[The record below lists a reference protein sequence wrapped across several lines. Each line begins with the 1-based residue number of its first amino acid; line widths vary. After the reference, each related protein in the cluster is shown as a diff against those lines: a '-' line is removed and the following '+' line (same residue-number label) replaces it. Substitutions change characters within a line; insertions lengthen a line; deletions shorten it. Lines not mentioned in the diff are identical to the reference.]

1 MMIKIIIFS
10 LLLCI
15 FNTDAAEGFAGEGP
29 ELLTSQS
36 AASNYRMLHLNLAQ
50 SGFIAARSLM
60 LYICRALSE
69 PHWFRNE
76 NHLLQI
82 DINIILYA
90 LSQESAQDPFKLA
103 DIFHAADDL
112 VFNGGERVC
121 GALSQCVPELHPTY
135 DCIKNCFPN
144 ESERSSLV
152 DRIQSR
158 YAKKHLER
166 FSLSLKYAVWKVEP
180 VDSVTH
186 AKRHAWLTGASV
198 KRHYKGLESNLAKK
212 FVTVKNS
219 VMLQVCFVLSQKDFW
234 EKTDIM
240 LEADIET
247 ILYLLFHESKKNAD
261 TLAQTFR
268 AKDMQISTG
277 SSIMYAFKQCV
288 PDFGFHKIETVLGC
302 LPSMYERSEIV
313 HSTKKRYTRLSDIS
327 RFSGSL
333 REILSKWKKRIPDQY
348 AQPLQDQMRGAVVQQ
363 CPPQPLQ
370 HPSSAE
376 GPCEATKVTDWFT
389 GAAAQRHYRKLTSAL
404 EQYRMTPE
412 NSMMLYICSVLSR
425 PDFFQ
430 NANCVL
436 QTDIEIIMYTLSQ
449 KSTQNSFA
457 LKCTF
462 LENDAMSRQG
472 SLSYAF
478 ALCLPELNLDV
489 CRTILKCFPQVHDQ
503 FVVDLIMERYQKQG
517 VARCSESLHYAV
529 WKMASVG
536 KVDHAARLAWWS
548 AKSAQKNFRILQV
561 NLERE
566 HVEVAD
572 SAMLQVCCALSQP
585 DFFQKTDIRLESDI
599 ETLLYLLCKESESN
613 AEKLAQTFR
622 QEDDKIA
629 KGATTILNALG
640 VCAPP
645 LQPHDI
651 QKVLAFLPNVYN
663 RNNIMKSVK
672 YRYDRVG
679 EQKFSGSLRAVLSN
693 WKRYPNPECTPQS
706 QTADLSTES
715 EFAHLVDHISNILEE
730 DEKEAVSQTADLYTE
745 PEFAHLAG
753 HITNMLQEAER
764 ADERKM
770 CKYSAA

>member
-1 MMIKIIIFS
+1 MIKIIIFS

-198 KRHYKGLESNLAKK
+198 KRHYKGLESNLAQK

-425 PDFFQ
+425 PDFF
-430 NANCVL
+430 
-436 QTDIEIIMYTLSQ
+436 
-449 KSTQNSFA
+449 
-457 LKCTF
+457 
-462 LENDAMSRQG
+462 
-472 SLSYAF
+472 
-478 ALCLPELNLDV
+478 
-489 CRTILKCFPQVHDQ
+489 
-503 FVVDLIMERYQKQG
+503 
-517 VARCSESLHYAV
+517 
-529 WKMASVG
+529 
-536 KVDHAARLAWWS
+536 
-548 AKSAQKNFRILQV
+548 
-561 NLERE
+561 
-566 HVEVAD
+566 
-572 SAMLQVCCALSQP
+572 
-585 DFFQKTDIRLESDI
+585 
-599 ETLLYLLCKESESN
+599 
-613 AEKLAQTFR
+613 
-622 QEDDKIA
+622 
-629 KGATTILNALG
+629 
-640 VCAPP
+640 
-645 LQPHDI
+645 
-651 QKVLAFLPNVYN
+651 
-663 RNNIMKSVK
+663 
-672 YRYDRVG
+672 
-679 EQKFSGSLRAVLSN
+679 
-693 WKRYPNPECTPQS
+693 
-706 QTADLSTES
+706 
-715 EFAHLVDHISNILEE
+715 
-730 DEKEAVSQTADLYTE
+730 
-745 PEFAHLAG
+745 
-753 HITNMLQEAER
+753 
-764 ADERKM
+764 
-770 CKYSAA
+770 